1 MSLIAPAAVVDVAVA
16 AASGGTVSLCL
27 LLPRCHRFDVF
38 DAASG
43 GTVLMWLMLLPVVT
57 ATATLPIHQFLLQA
71 VFFSLRALP
80 IHQFSLSVTVL
91 PVYLFIAFLYELH
104 VNQSTNLSL
113 SLSLSLYRTWE

>member
-43 GTVLMWLMLLPVVT
+43 GTVLMWLMLLPVCNCYCYFADTSILTTSRLLLFTCFADTSILAVGYCT
-57 ATATLPIHQFLLQA
+57 AGLSIH
-71 VFFSLRALP
+71 R
-80 IHQFSLSVTVL
+80 LSVR
-91 PVYLFIAFLYELH
+91 IACES
-104 VNQSTNLSL
+104 VN
-113 SLSLSLYRTWE
+113 

>member
-57 ATATLPIHQFLLQA
+57 ATATA
-71 VFFSLRALP
+71 AA
-80 IHQFSLSVTVL
+80 TATATATD
-91 PVYLFIAFLYELH
+91 IATATATATA
-104 VNQSTNLSL
+104 Q
-113 SLSLSLYRTWE
+113 R